1 MRIAVVSDIHGNLPA
16 LTAVGERIEA
26 MSVDLV
32 VNLGDCASGP
42 LWPAETVA
50 TLRASPWLH
59 VRGNHDRQVGGSLDG
74 RLGRSDSATWRAL
87 DASARAWL
95 HGLPE
100 RVGLEDALFVHGAP
114 GSDEAFL
121 LEEIV
126 EERLVAAREDEVVAR
141 LGGQNRRAVFCGH
154 SHVPGLLALARGSM
168 VVNPGS
174 VGWPAYRNADPAY
187 VSEVGSPHA
196 RFAVVDLAT
205 RPLDVEL
212 LAVSYDWDRAAR
224 RAEENGRDDWAYSLR
239 TGLAPGG

>member
-1 MRIAVVSDIHGNLPA
+1 MRLAVVSDIHCNQPA

-26 MSVDLV
+26 LSVDLV

-50 TLRASPWLH
+50 TLHATPWLH
-59 VRGNHDRQVGGSLDG
+59 VRGNHDRQVGKSPDV

-87 DASARAWL
+87 DPSARAWL
-95 HGLPE
+95 HDLPE
-100 RVGLEDALFVHGAP
+100 QVELGDALFVHGAP

-121 LEEIV
+121 LEEII
-126 EERLVAAREDEVVAR
+126 EGRLMASREDEVVAR
-141 LGGQNRRAVFCGH
+141 LGEQDRRTVFCGH
-154 SHVPGLLALARGSM
+154 SHVPGLLALARGPT
-168 VVNPGS
+168 VVKPGS

-196 RFAVVDLAT
+196 RFAVVDLAAQ
-205 RPLDVEL
+205 PVDVEL

-224 RAEENGRDDWAYSLR
+224 RAEESGRGDWAYSLR